1 MAILTL
7 FRVNN
12 EPGWGPYYSTAGAL
26 NNILITTSQREAA
39 NHVMSNMVMTRQ
51 IETKGMRGDV
61 WSVGQCIESTA
72 LCSAPGAAVHHH
84 QPRVTQMRVSRFT
97 RTS

>member
-61 WSVGQCIESTA
+61 WSVGHREYCTGDVWSVGQ
-72 LCSAPGAAVHHH
+72 
-84 QPRVTQMRVSRFT
+84 
-97 RTS
+97 